1 MVENHENELN
11 IEESEEA
18 IHGDEMGLEQEEISS
33 SIKMKELRNKL
44 RTCEEEKM
52 RNMEELQRIR
62 ADFLNSKRRLEEQL
76 LRDKERAT
84 DKFLTELLT
93 LADSFDTAT
102 GDKNR
107 WNSVDAQ
114 WRSGIEAIEAKLHSI
129 LKNSGITS
137 IDPLGEMFDPAEH
150 EAVSNIA
157 VDNEEQVDKIIT
169 VLQKGYKRNADI
181 LRPARVIVGTKQ

>member
-11 IEESEEA
+11 IDESEEA
-18 IHGDEMGLEQEEISS
+18 IHGDEMELEQEEISS
-33 SIKMKELRNKL
+33 SNKMKELRDKL

-52 RNMEELQRIR
+52 KNMEELQRIR

-76 LRDKERAT
+76 LRDKERAA
-84 DKFLTELLT
+84 DKFLIELLT

-102 GDKNR
+102 ADKNR

-114 WRSGIEAIEAKLHSI
+114 WRNGIEAIEAKLHSI

-157 VDNEEQVDKIIT
+157 VDSEEQIDKIIT
-169 VLQKGYKRNADI
+169 VLQKGYRRNTDI
-181 LRPARVIVGTKQ
+181 LRPARVVVGTKQ